1 MNEYAFRIVN
11 VFAEAPLEGNPL
23 CVFEDGRGLDDATMQ
38 ALALQ
43 FNLSET
49 TFVLPSERAT
59 AHVRIF
65 TPSFEMPFAGHP
77 TLGTAH
83 VVRALHNAGDAITLE
98 MRAGIIP
105 VQAQGNV
112 WTLEA
117 NAPKHRA
124 PTSTR
129 ADLAAML
136 SLAID
141 DLADTPPL
149 WVDTGSDQLVIPL
162 ASFDAVKRAAPTAQ
176 SVKTH
181 GSNGTRAM
189 AYIFARDGDHVLA
202 RFFFP
207 KQGALAEDPGTGS
220 ACANLGGWLLATG
233 AKLPQRL
240 TIDQGEAVGRR
251 CRLGLEVAADRRIR
265 VSGRVVELARGTL
278 SFSDEA
284 TPTLAVLAA
293 PKGA

>member
-1 MNEYAFRIVN
+1 MNEYAYRIVN

-59 AHVRIF
+59 ARVRIF

-83 VVRALHNAGDAITLE
+83 VVRALLDAGDAVTLE

-105 VQAQGNV
+105 VHADGDV

-117 NAPKHRA
+117 NPPKHRA
-124 PTSTR
+124 PAAQR

-136 SLAID
+136 SLDVA
-141 DLADTPPL
+141 DLADAPPL
-149 WVDTGSDQLVIPL
+149 WVDTGSEQLVIPL
-162 ASFDAVKRAAPTAQ
+162 ASFDAVKRTTPDVRAIQ
-176 SVKTH
+176 VH
-181 GSNGTRAM
+181 GNNGTRAM
-189 AYIFARDGDHVLA
+189 AYVFARDGDRVLA

-207 KQGALAEDPGTGS
+207 KQGAIVEDPGTGS

-233 AKLPQRL
+233 APLPQRL
-240 TIDQGEAVGRR
+240 AIDQGEATGRR
-251 CRLGLEVAADRRIR
+251 CRLALEVTADRRIR
-265 VSGRVVELARGTL
+265 VSGSVVELGHGTL
-278 SFSDEA
+278 RF
-284 TPTLAVLAA
+284 
-293 PKGA
+293 